1 MNKNFTY
8 RVYVPSLRRYHRY
21 MVFDNKTHLTAA
33 KYIQNNDNEQ
43 VLKLY
48 RDIIVDLCDDG
59 IDYDTLTC
67 VDKFVILLNVRIMS
81 VSDQFRFET
90 TVGTETEK
98 VKKDVSIDLYDI
110 LDEVTNHPLNDDQT
124 LTSPDGYKL
133 TLTKPKEF
141 HTRDVDELMLNVLK
155 AITIDDKTHNLQD
168 LTNKQKQNVLDN
180 LPGDALHNVINYIK
194 SVDTKYRVKVF
205 KTEWSIPEDLERLEL
220 KMFDNSFYELIK
232 MLYNCNL
239 EEQYYIRYAMTKH
252 LNFTLDQIEGM
263 TPIDSKTYI
272 KLYQKELDDQRKAR
286 EKNNPKEQSTG
297 SLPIPGQL

>member
-1 MNKNFTY
+1 
-8 RVYVPSLRRYHRY
+8 
-21 MVFDNKTHLTAA
+21 
-33 KYIQNNDNEQ
+33 
-43 VLKLY
+43 
-48 RDIIVDLCDDG
+48 
-59 IDYDTLTC
+59 
-67 VDKFVILLNVRIMS
+67 
-81 VSDQFRFET
+81 
-90 TVGTETEK
+90 
-98 VKKDVSIDLYDI
+98 
-110 LDEVTNHPLNDDQT
+110 
-124 LTSPDGYKL
+124 
-133 TLTKPKEF
+133 
-141 HTRDVDELMLNVLK
+141 MLNVLK

-168 LTNKQKQNVLDN
+168 LTNTQKQNVLDN
-180 LPGDALHNVINYIK
+180 LPGDALHNVISYIK

-205 KTEWSIPEDLERLEL
+205 KTEWSTPEDLERLEL